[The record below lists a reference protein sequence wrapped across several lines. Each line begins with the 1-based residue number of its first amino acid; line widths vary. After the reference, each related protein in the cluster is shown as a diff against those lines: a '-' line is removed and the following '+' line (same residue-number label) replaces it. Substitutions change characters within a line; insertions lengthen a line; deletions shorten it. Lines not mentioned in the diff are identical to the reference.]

1 MKQHPDN
8 LKSQL
13 RLAYRLAL
21 SREPED
27 DELFAAE
34 AFVVDQS
41 NQRKSMTDFC
51 QTIFALNEFLYV
63 D

>member
-1 MKQHPDN
+1 MKQHPDD

-13 RLAYRLAL
+13 RLAYLLAL

-27 DELFAAE
+27 DELSVGE
-34 AFVVDQS
+34 AFVVEQT
-41 NQRKSMTDFC
+41 NQRKAMTDFC
-51 QTIFALNEFLYV
+51 QTLFALNEFLYV

>member
-1 MKQHPDN
+1 MKQHPDD

-27 DELFAAE
+27 DELSAAE
-34 AFVVDQS
+34 AFAVDHP
-41 NQRKSMTDFC
+41 NQRKALTDFC